1 MFVTFANTSPQEYP
15 VERGRT
21 QYISATGGTLTVERK
36 TSAGTWVEVAG
47 SPVLDGEEKFL
58 LTYSSGDKVRIT
70 PSATG
75 VEMVLEE

>member
-1 MFVTFANTSPQEYP
+1 MFVTFSSTSPQEYP

-36 TSAGTWVEVAG
+36 TSAGAWVEVAG

-58 LTYSSGDKVRIT
+58 LTYSSGDKIRVT